1 MYVLSFYG
9 IKATVGSG
17 CVIAMHFCYTSC
29 YFSCQHYH
37 HQKQQTKQKTN
48 AHFFL
53 PVLYPCW
60 SLVCFVASQQHRKIK
75 PTAFLT
81 LGFISCNGNFS
92 VFFFFLFFISCICWL
107 CNCIGSY
114 RVYHHHDDGAAADDD
129 FDAKDVATDGR
140 FPYSACFSFILHF
153 TALPGFFT
161 ILFVIYFL

>member
-1 MYVLSFYG
+1 MLYFYG

-17 CVIAMHFCYTSC
+17 CVIAMHFCYSSC

-92 VFFFFLFFISCICWL
+92 VFFSFFFSLVAFVGCATALAHIAFITITVMARLLMMMILMLKMLLLMVVFPIQPVLDISCI
-107 CNCIGSY
+107 S
-114 RVYHHHDDGAAADDD
+114 
-129 FDAKDVATDGR
+129 
-140 FPYSACFSFILHF
+140 LHC
-153 TALPGFFT
+153 LGF
-161 ILFVIYFL
+161 